1 MTARAADVLTGLGL
15 LALLAA
21 VSLTAPRWARF
32 FRQPVVAVE
41 EPGAPDAPAA
51 ARPPEPQA
59 EEVQRTISVK
69 LFFESKGGPG
79 LVMEERTVPF
89 SADLADQVRVVVEEL
104 IRGSQTG
111 LESTLV
117 PETKVL
123 DVFVAPRGV
132 GYVDL
137 SKHASEGQHE
147 GSDAE
152 LLAVYS
158 VVNSVTVNLPSIKR
172 VQILIDGRP
181 ASTLAGHVDIS
192 RPLASDMTFL
202 AASTL
207 TPAEPATPS
216 AVSPPSTT
224 PAAASPGAAANPA
237 Q

>member
-1 MTARAADVLTGLGL
+1 MTERAADLLTGLGL
-15 LALLAA
+15 LALLAV
-21 VSLTAPRWARF
+21 VSLTAPRWAGF
-32 FRQPVVAVE
+32 FRQPIVAGE
-41 EPGAPDAPAA
+41 EPGASDAPGTP
-51 ARPPEPQA
+51 RPVEPQGEDA
-59 EEVQRTISVK
+59 QRTISVK

-89 SADLADQVRVVVEEL
+89 SADLGEQVRVVVEEL

-111 LESTLV
+111 LEATLV

-123 DVFVAPRGV
+123 DVFVAPRGI

-172 VQILIDGRP
+172 VQILLDGRP

-192 RPLASDMTFL
+192 RPLTSDMTFL

-207 TPAEPATPS
+207 TPSE
-216 AVSPPSTT
+216 PST
-224 PAAASPGAAANPA
+224 PPPPASPVPAGASPAAAASPA

>member
-1 MTARAADVLTGLGL
+1 MTARAADLLTALGL
-15 LALLAA
+15 LLLLAV

-41 EPGAPDAPAA
+41 DPGGADPPATPHPVEPAG
-51 ARPPEPQA
+51 

-69 LFFESKGGPG
+69 LFFESKGSPG

-111 LESTLV
+111 LVSTLL

-123 DVFVAPRGV
+123 DVFVAPRGI

-137 SKHASEGQHE
+137 SKHASEGQRE

-158 VVNSVTVNLPSIKR
+158 VVNSVTVNLPSIRR
-172 VQILIDGRP
+172 VQILVDGRP

-192 RPLASDMTFL
+192 RPLPSDMTFL

-207 TPAEPATPS
+207 TPTASTDPAPSPS
-216 AVSPPSTT
+216 AALPGGAPAGVSP
-224 PAAASPGAAANPA
+224 SPR